1 MAHRCC
7 VMLPIS
13 PIRVFRWLCR
23 RNRLA
28 ILTGIDM
35 WSFVHR
41 LAAFVSGILFI
52 GACGTKAETS
62 PDLMQTSASTGRPDQ
77 RYAVDSPLD
86 ITPFLSRPC
95 DLLSDEVLISVGIPP
110 ESGQAKLPDRDA
122 VAEYVGPYC
131 SWPDLDVGLSVGIQ
145 SGNTRRNM
153 GGLDGFYS
161 IYEQGRLG
169 FWEDV
174 SVSGYPAAYTA
185 LKDRR
190 AEGRCELA
198 VGIATDMSFTS
209 IADVSEDSARA
220 CQLAKE
226 MAVDIIHNLKDRQ

>member
-1 MAHRCC
+1 MRHT
-7 VMLPIS
+7 I
-13 PIRVFRWLCR
+13 
-23 RNRLA
+23 NRSA

-35 WSFVHR
+35 WSFVCR
-41 LAAFVSGILFI
+41 LATFVSGTLLV
-52 GACGTKAETS
+52 GACGAETVTS
-62 PDLMQTSASTGRPDQ
+62 PDLMQASASTGRPDQ

-86 ITPFLSRPC
+86 ITPFISRSC

-122 VAEYVGPYC
+122 VAEHVGPYC
-131 SWPDLDVGLSVGIQ
+131 SWPDIDVGLSVGIQ
-145 SGNTRRNM
+145 SGNTQRGM

-169 FWEDV
+169 FWEEF
-174 SVSGYPAAYTA
+174 SVAGYSAAYTA

-209 IADVSEDSARA
+209 IADVSEYPGMA
-220 CQLAKE
+220 CQLANK
-226 MAVDIIHNLKDRQ
+226 MAVDIIH